1 MSNAKRTALRSAL
14 SWPIARRS
22 IAVMLIVGTAL
33 NLINQG
39 DALLSS
45 TAINWWK
52 VVLTFCVPF
61 CVATFGA
68 YSAYRGSDMKQA

>member
-1 MSNAKRTALRSAL
+1 MSNSSLTALRLAL
-14 SWPIARRS
+14 SWHIARRS
-22 IAVMLIVGTAL
+22 LAVMLVVGTIL

-39 DALLSS
+39 DALFSS

-52 VVLTFCVPF
+52 VALTFCVPF

-68 YSAYRGSDMKQA
+68 YSAYR